1 MFIFSIAYNVG
12 KINKKTFRKSIAMY
26 NIILYNNYSNKIQI
40 KGDLQML
47 NNENIIKTNNRIIA
61 RNEKEIEVLLE
72 QLEGVSQKLRDLYK
86 QKFELIEANEE
97 LEGEE

>member
-1 MFIFSIAYNVG
+1 MLIFSIAYNVV
-12 KINKKTFRKSIAMY
+12 KINKKTFKKSIAMY

-47 NNENIIKTNNRIIA
+47 NKENIIKSNNRIIA

-72 QLEGVSQKLRDLYK
+72 KKEEINKLLSQLYK
-86 QKFELIEANEE
+86 QNFELIEANEE
-97 LEGEE
+97 LEGEL

>member
-1 MFIFSIAYNVG
+1 MLIFSITYNVG

-47 NNENIIKTNNRIIA
+47 NNETFIQNTYRMLE
-61 RNEKEIEVLLE
+61 RNEKEIEQLLE
-72 QLEGVSQKLRDLYK
+72 EKERIDKLLSQIYK
-86 QKFELIEANEE
+86 QNFELIETLEE
-97 LEGEE
+97 VEGK